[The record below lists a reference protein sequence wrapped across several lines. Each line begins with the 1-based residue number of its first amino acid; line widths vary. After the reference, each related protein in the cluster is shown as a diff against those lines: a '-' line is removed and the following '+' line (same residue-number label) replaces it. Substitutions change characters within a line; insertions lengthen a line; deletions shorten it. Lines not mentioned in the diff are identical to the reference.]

1 LASTAGVYS
10 NPLGPSAL
18 QLQGFVGNADYYTWS
33 PTTDLDNPYILNPIA
48 TPGDTVTYVLSAF
61 KGSCEAHDT
70 LFVKHN
76 SLAFAGLADTICAG
90 ESVIL
95 GTSFDASLFLGYQFY
110 ENHLVLEEI
119 NERLGIDINFFSKLS
134 VYLLSDAGKSA
145 LNSCVNY
152 STFLSTLNRGQFY
165 QEPWYAAYLEA
176 FSNTYDFEAAFNL
189 FVSGVNNSG
198 TLGSYI
204 GSNSLYDPTCFVD
217 FLNQYDHDIYQT
229 STVSMNAT
237 WEKYVNSNWSVLTHY
252 TDQIKATDTLS
263 RPSTYKITV
272 IDNNVGKV
280 EYDQVNIWVQQNI
293 QPQFFVQFQIDSTLY
308 FSNQSEPIDYSTQYL
323 WDFGN
328 GQTST
333 QLNPIHIFPF
343 FDSSY
348 IVCLSATNL
357 CGTFSVCDTIRVDSS
372 GLIAYSYAKK
382 LEEKEKT
389 EKIGSAQLAKEITIQ
404 SFPNPIKNEI
414 SFVYDIP
421 QAYENGEI
429 ILMNYLGQTIQKTN
443 IKNAKGLVK
452 MNLDGHSSGMYLYQI
467 IIDAHVVKTG
477 KLVKE

>member
-1 LASTAGVYS
+1 LIVGAAVAYSAIINCDETDYFFKPYRQPDNWARKGHVRIRQTEFTGVLHS
-10 NPLGPSAL
+10 QSELGKKKGHHEGPGYYAKAMKE
-18 QLQGFVGNADYYTWS
+18 GVIPMAIAFDNFVGNNANYSKTVFSTSLMPTWQILSLFDFADIK
-33 PTTDLDNPYILNPIA
+33 NYIHDPDWKNTFEWYKEIIQPNGA
-48 TPGDTVTYVLSAF
+48 VPSYDDTKINTSLP
-61 KGSCEAHDT
+61 
-70 LFVKHN
+70 
-76 SLAFAGLADTICAG
+76 SLACTKDP
-90 ESVIL
+90 
-95 GTSFDASLFLGYQFY
+95 
-110 ENHLVLEEI
+110 
-119 NERLGIDINFFSKLS
+119 KLS
-134 VYLLSDAGKSA
+134 LLQGINLMNSFSD
-145 LNSCVNY
+145 V
-152 STFLSTLNRGQFY
+152 
-165 QEPWYAAYLEA
+165 
-176 FSNTYDFEAAFNL
+176 
-189 FVSGVNNSG
+189 
-198 TLGSYI
+198 
-204 GSNSLYDPTCFVD
+204 
-217 FLNQYDHDIYQT
+217 YQT
-229 STVSMNAT
+229 GTVSMNAT

-333 QLNPIHIFPF
+333 QLNPIHTFPF

-357 CGTFSVCDTIRVDSS
+357 CGTFSVCDTIRADSS

-429 ILMNYLGQTIQKTN
+429 ILMNYVGQTIQKSN

-467 IIDAHVVKTG
+467 IIDARVVKTG